1 MDLAAL
7 KKRLSTFR
15 SEKGSITRV
24 TDDVLVEVLIAWETW
39 TGLAKDF
46 YKEIGVSQ
54 TQMAGIIGKA
64 KKLKREGRFPFEEF
78 KEIKIQDSPSNI
90 GSLHAGPCLGVEM
103 MWDNGKLIRFQ
114 QVEQLVDFL
123 KKVS

>member
-1 MDLAAL
+1 MDLAVL

-24 TDDVLVEVLIAWETW
+24 TDDVLVDVLIAWETW

-46 YKEIGVSQ
+46 YKEI
-54 TQMAGIIGKA
+54 
-64 KKLKREGRFPFEEF
+64 
-78 KEIKIQDSPSNI
+78 KIQESPSNI